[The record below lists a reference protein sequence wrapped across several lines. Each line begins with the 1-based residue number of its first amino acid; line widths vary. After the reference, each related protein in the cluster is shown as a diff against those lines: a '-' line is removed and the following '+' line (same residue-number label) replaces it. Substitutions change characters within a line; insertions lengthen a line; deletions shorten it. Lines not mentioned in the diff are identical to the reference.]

1 MKKPMFP
8 RLFTALL
15 LLALAM
21 PVLAASVN
29 INQAPASTLADE
41 LSGVGESRAAAIV
54 DHRETNGPFRNV
66 DDLRKVR
73 GIGAATLEQNR
84 HKLSTGDDK

>member
-21 PVLAASVN
+21 PALAASVN

-41 LSGVGESRAAAIV
+41 LNGVGESRAAAII
-54 DHRETNGPFRNV
+54 DHRESNGPFRSV

-73 GIGAATLEQNR
+73 GIGAATMEQNR
-84 HKLSTGDDK
+84 HKLSIGDDK